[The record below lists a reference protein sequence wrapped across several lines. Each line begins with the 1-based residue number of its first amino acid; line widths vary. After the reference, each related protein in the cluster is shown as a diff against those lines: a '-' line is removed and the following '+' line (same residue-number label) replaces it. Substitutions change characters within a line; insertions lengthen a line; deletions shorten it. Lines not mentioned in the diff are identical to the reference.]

1 MDPALRPIVVFDSG
15 YGGLSV
21 LKELTRELPGEDFV
35 FFGDSA
41 NAPYGP
47 RTTEQIRRLTMDNLA
62 ALDREF
68 SFKAAVIA
76 CNTATSAA
84 IEELRARYAPRPIIG
99 IEPALKLAA
108 DRHPGGRILV
118 LATQATLR
126 EEKFAQLAA
135 HVGRGCTVY
144 TRACPELV
152 EFVERMELDGPRVE
166 AYLADLLA
174 AYPAGLDAIV
184 LGCTHFPFVAPTLA
198 RLAGPDTELLD
209 GAAGTA
215 RQTRRRLAEENLLN
229 ATGKGS
235 VRFFSSSMELE
246 ILKHAK
252 YLFHSLDA
260 FQEL

>member
-21 LKELTRELPGEDFV
+21 LKELTRALPGEDFV

-84 IEELRARYAPRPIIG
+84 IEDLRARYAPRPIIG

-215 RQTRRRLAEENLLN
+215 RQTRRRLFEQGLLRP
-229 ATGKGS
+229 TPSG
-235 VRFFSSSMELE
+235 RLIFRSSSADPQVL
-246 ILKHAK
+246 ARART
-252 YLFHSLDA
+252 LF
-260 FQEL
+260 ETP